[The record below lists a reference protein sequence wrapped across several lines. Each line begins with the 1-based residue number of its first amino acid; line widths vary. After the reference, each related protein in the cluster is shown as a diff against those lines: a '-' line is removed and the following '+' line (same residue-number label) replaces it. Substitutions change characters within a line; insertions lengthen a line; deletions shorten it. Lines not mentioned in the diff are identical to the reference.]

1 MSEQVLNLAGI
12 RLDATASSKEEA
24 VGLCGQLLFELGA
37 VESDYLSAMWQREQK
52 FSSFMG
58 NGVAM
63 PHGTDESRKFV
74 KRGQIV
80 FLRLTKAII
89 WDTEPVNLCIGIAA
103 REDEHG
109 EILGNLAEAIL
120 DEEKFKILNSSNNKE
135 EILQVLITN

>member
-37 VESDYLSAMWQREQK
+37 VESDYLPAMWQREQK

-63 PHGTDESRKFV
+63 PHGTDESR
-74 KRGQIV
+74 
-80 FLRLTKAII
+80 
-89 WDTEPVNLCIGIAA
+89 NL
-103 REDEHG
+103 
-109 EILGNLAEAIL
+109 
-120 DEEKFKILNSSNNKE
+120 
-135 EILQVLITN
+135 

>member
-24 VGLCGQLLFELGA
+24 VGLCGKLLLELGA
-37 VESDYLSAMWQREQK
+37 VESSYLPAMWEREQK

-58 NGVAM
+58 NGVAI
-63 PHGTDESRKFV
+63 PHGTDEARKFV
-74 KRGQIV
+74 KHGQIV

-89 WDTEPVNLCIGIAA
+89 WDSEPVNLCIGIAA

-109 EILGNLAEAIL
+109 EILGNLAEAIF
-120 DEEKFKILNSSNNKE
+120 DEEKFKVLNSSNNKE
-135 EILQVLITN
+135 EILQVLTTN